1 MGGVVG
7 LGSALVIKWVIFD
20 FLLKLGVPLFQG
32 RALLLVGS
40 PITTCTNPPNEA
52 TTEAWFLRCR
62 VDE

>member
-32 RALLLVGS
+32 IICGFAYLLIVCSSTSRFG
-40 PITTCTNPPNEA
+40 
-52 TTEAWFLRCR
+52 
-62 VDE
+62 V